1 MSLPKDS
8 ILVAVASKEGTSISL
23 HFGHAKAFL
32 IFVLNSDGHQFIEKR
47 HVDLYCLGGS
57 SDQTAMQKTLKTLSD
72 TQYVLVAKIG
82 EGPIK
87 KLAAI
92 GSKAL
97 DEYAYLGI
105 ADSLD
110 ALHKRLFP

>member
-1 MSLPKDS
+1 MSSPKGD
-8 ILVAVASKEGTSISL
+8 ILIAVASKEGTSISL

-32 IFVLNSDGHQFIEKR
+32 IFALNSDGHRFIEER
-47 HVDLYCLGGS
+47 HVDLYCLGGN

-82 EGPIK
+82 EGPMK
-87 KLAAI
+87 KLADI

-97 DEYAYLGI
+97 DDYAYLGI
-105 ADSLD
+105 DESLD
-110 ALHKRLFP
+110 ALHQRFFL